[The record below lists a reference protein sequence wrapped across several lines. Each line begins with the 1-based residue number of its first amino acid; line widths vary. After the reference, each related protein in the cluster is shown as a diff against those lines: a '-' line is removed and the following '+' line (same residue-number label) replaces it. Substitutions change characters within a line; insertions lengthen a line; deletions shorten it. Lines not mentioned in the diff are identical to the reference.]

1 MGARPLLIIQ
11 TARSENV
18 KRRCEMHQQ
27 LSGSILVC
35 ALSIVDQNVD
45 AASQEGAQTCMYMFE
60 TNFDKVESGNSIS
73 PPHLERSL
81 VAGER

>member
-45 AASQEGAQTCMYMFE
+45 AASQEVAQTCMYMFE
-60 TNFDKVESGNSIS
+60 TNLTLIK
-73 PPHLERSL
+73 
-81 VAGER
+81 